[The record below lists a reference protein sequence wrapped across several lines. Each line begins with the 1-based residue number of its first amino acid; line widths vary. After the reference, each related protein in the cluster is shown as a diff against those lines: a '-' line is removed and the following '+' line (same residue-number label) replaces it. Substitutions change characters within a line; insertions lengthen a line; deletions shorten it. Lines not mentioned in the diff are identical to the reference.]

1 MKKVVYVTGCL
12 GFIGSYVT
20 KTCLDLGWY
29 VKGVDKITYAANKDL
44 LTQFKK
50 YPNFSFVNCDIN
62 DLKFL
67 YDCDYVINT
76 AAETHVGNSIA
87 NSDDFVHSN
96 INGVHNLLELIKN
109 HRGENISKPILLH
122 FSTDEVYGDIEEGE
136 HIETDLL
143 KPSNPYSATKA
154 AADMLVM
161 AWGRTYGLPYIIVR
175 PTNNYGIGQ
184 YVEKLIPKTC
194 KYLKLGRKV
203 PLHNGGTPI
212 RNWLHAQDT
221 ADAIITIINAGVKNE
236 IYNIC
241 GGFEQ
246 NNLETVKKICILDNK
261 NLEELDNYID
271 FSCVRPGQD
280 VRYAL
285 NDSKLQRLGWKPKKE
300 FDNELPP
307 IVQHY
312 RTKFVW

>member
-1 MKKVVYVTGCL
+1 MKVVYVTGCL

-44 LTQFKK
+44 LVEFKK

-96 INGVHNLLELIKN
+96 VNGVHNLLELIKN
-109 HRGENISKPILLH
+109 HRGENISKPTLLH

-300 FDNELPP
+300 FDNELSP